1 MLRKEEPDFTF
12 VDAAFLKKANR
23 WEGHWLKKILDLV
36 SWRPFEKIFRELY
49 SRDEGRP
56 AWEPV
61 KLFRCLLL
69 AEWYGLSDRDLEEA
83 LAFRFD
89 FMKFVGLPL
98 DENGPDA
105 TTFVVFR
112 RRIQR
117 YWNKL
122 LGIIKKQ
129 LEEAGYQVN
138 KAVAV
143 DATLVEAH
151 SRPQK
156 KDKGAAAA
164 GGDEDA
170 AWRGYPSKKA
180 KDNDGQETLTRK
192 PPLYG
197 FKINM
202 SASVGKGFI
211 STFTV
216 CPANEHESGHFKEL
230 ITKGMEYVYADK
242 GYSGNRRLTKELGLR
257 DKIQAKGVRGRPL
270 NKKEIARNKSITKKR
285 RIIEGVFGSLKQW
298 YGWRKTRFLGLAR
311 NRLAVALSTVA
322 WNMKKWVRYAYAAG

>member
-1 MLRKEEPDFTF
+1 MSIEIAELHEDLSRLRILFTREF
-12 VDAAFLKKANR
+12 AATQ
-23 WEGHWLKKILDLV
+23 G
-36 SWRPFEKIFRELY
+36 
-49 SRDEGRP
+49 EGRGRPRTRGGQAP
-56 AWEPV
+56 AT

-117 YWNKL
+117 YWNKM

-129 LEEAGYQVN
+129 LEAAGYQVN

-156 KDKGAAAA
+156 KDKGGMAA

-180 KDNDGQETLTRK
+180 KDNDGQETMTRK

-230 ITKGMEYVYADK
+230 ITKGMEYVYAA
-242 GYSGNRRLTKELGLR
+242 NFRR
-257 DKIQAKGVRGRPL
+257 
-270 NKKEIARNKSITKKR
+270 
-285 RIIEGVFGSLKQW
+285 
-298 YGWRKTRFLGLAR
+298 
-311 NRLAVALSTVA
+311 
-322 WNMKKWVRYAYAAG
+322 